1 MKLDLDIEQFW
12 KDDALAHKD
21 NCFSKDAPQ
30 VALGIRMSE
39 ECVFAELQ
47 EDGQPWG
54 YTPPERRYE
63 LNCRYNEKARKI
75 VGIPLLPEIKPL
87 PKEKQPKV
95 TIPGYKPLAEVF
107 GGEFFFD
114 GNTTWL
120 RGTMDGPE
128 DLRKKLDWISTLTSD
143 KEAFR
148 AFVLPSDWD
157 ERCRAVYEL
166 YGKRPERFNALRG
179 PVTLATSVFGVEDLL
194 FLYYDDEGLFRYF
207 ADTIGDV
214 ILAYVDL
221 FREEAHLEDPHC
233 GFCFLDDDSN
243 LMTPDMYHAFGYPIL
258 KRVFENTAPEPHHYR
273 YQHSDSA
280 MGHLMPQLAD
290 FHLTGCNFGPTITVQ
305 EIRRLMPNTCI
316 DGQISP
322 FTFMYN
328 DEEQIIAEVKRDCE
342 AAKENDLRGLN
353 LTTAGSINNGSLLT
367 SMRTV
372 MAAIQNYGRY

>member
-12 KDDALAHKD
+12 KDEAIAHEE
-21 NCFSKDAPQ
+21 NCFSKAAPQ

-39 ECVFAELQ
+39 ECVFAELG
-47 EDGQPWG
+47 EEGEPWG

-63 LNCRYNEKARKI
+63 LNCRYNEKAIQI
-75 VGIPLLPEIKPL
+75 VGRPLLREIKPL
-87 PKEKQPKV
+87 PKNATPPV
-95 TIPGYKPLAEVF
+95 TIPAYRQVAEIF
-107 GGEFFFD
+107 GGQFFYD
-114 GNTTWL
+114 GHTTWL

-128 DLRKKLDWISTLTSD
+128 DLKKKLDEVSALIAD
-143 KEAFR
+143 PEAFR
-148 AFVLPSDWD
+148 SWVLPKDWD
-157 ERCRAVYEL
+157 EKCKAVYEL
-166 YGKRPERFNALRG
+166 TGQRPGPFAGIRG
-179 PVTLATSVFGVEDLL
+179 PVTMGTSVFGVEDLL
-194 FLYYDDEGLFRYF
+194 YLYYDDEGLFTHF
-207 ADTIGDV
+207 ADVMADV

-221 FREEAHLEDPHC
+221 FREEAHLEDPYC

-305 EIRRLMPNTCI
+305 EIRALMPNTCI

>member
-12 KDDALAHKD
+12 KDEAIAHAD
-21 NCFSKDAPQ
+21 NCFSKSAPQ

-54 YTPPERRYE
+54 YTPPQRRYE

-75 VGIPLLPEIKPL
+75 VGIPLLPENKPL
-87 PKEKQPKV
+87 PPEKQPRS
-95 TIPGYKPLAEVF
+95 TIPAYRPLAEVF
-107 GGEFFFD
+107 GGQFFFD

-120 RGTMDGPE
+120 RGTLNDEE
-128 DLRKKLDWISTLTSD
+128 DLRKKLDWIGTLTAD

-148 AFVLPSDWD
+148 SFVLPEDWD
-157 ERCRAVYEL
+157 ERCLAVYEL

-179 PVTLATSVFGVEDLL
+179 PVTLATSVFGVENLI
-194 FLYYDDEGLFRYF
+194 FLYYDNEGLFRYF

-221 FREEAHLEDPHC
+221 FREESHLEDPYC
-233 GFCFLDDDSN
+233 GFCFLDDDCN
-243 LMTPDMYHAFGYPIL
+243 LMTPDMYRAFGYPIL

-280 MGHLMPQLAD
+280 MGHLIPQLAD
-290 FHLTGCNFGPTITVQ
+290 FRLTGCNFGPTVTVQ
-305 EIRRLMPNTCI
+305 EIRKWMPNTCI
-316 DGQISP
+316 DGQIAP
-322 FTFMYN
+322 FTFMNN
-328 DEEQIIAEVKRDCE
+328 DEERIIAEVKRDCE